1 MAGVYRRDLSRAE
14 CVVHSRSHS
23 GISTVREFTRDRNGP
38 FPLGSHLLR
47 SHAVLRPR
55 KSVEIQ
61 ETAVVTAS
69 KYKSYTDPEL
79 VSMCL
84 NGDALAWETLIT
96 RYRRLIYSLPVRFGF
111 GPADAADV
119 FQAVCL
125 KLIEHLHQIKDET
138 KISAW
143 LVTTTTRQCLHLRS
157 LKFRETDAGENFD
170 EQPDPADNLEELRI
184 LTEQQQAIREAVDQL
199 AERCRSLIEILYF
212 DPRQLSYEDI
222 SAQMGIPVASI
233 GPTRARCLDKLRT
246 ILRRGGIK

>member
-1 MAGVYRRDLSRAE
+1 M
-14 CVVHSRSHS
+14 
-23 GISTVREFTRDRNGP
+23 
-38 FPLGSHLLR
+38 
-47 SHAVLRPR
+47 
-55 KSVEIQ
+55 
-61 ETAVVTAS
+61 TAS
-69 KYKSYTDPEL
+69 YKTYTDPEL

-111 GPADAADV
+111 GSADAADV

-157 LKFRETDAGENFD
+157 LKFRETDTGEDFD

-199 AERCRSLIEILYF
+199 AARCRSLIEILYF